1 MSPLV
6 KIRAERDQMS
16 AIERRIADFILDN
29 AHLLRD
35 YSSQQVANALKIS
48 QSSVVKFSQK
58 LGFKGYPDLKLS
70 VGESVA
76 HHRAI
81 ENQAGDEAADAGRA
95 VADPHAALAE
105 SLWRSKLEAQT
116 ETRAINAPATL
127 DAIIAAVANAAKVF
141 VTGLGEDGIQ
151 AQAFA
156 LKLSLL
162 DIHTVHHCDPVFMST
177 SLSTASRGDVMLV
190 FSEHGRQPALAQ
202 ISRELRERGG
212 KVVSITRHT
221 ANALR
226 AHADA
231 ALLVSAHDER
241 AAVEPLLYRAAL
253 QHLLDV
259 LFVALCEHVGDGAA
273 RLQANVE
280 RMRHLLDP

>member
-81 ENQAGDEAADAGRA
+81 ENQADDAGTERRVDNA
-95 VADPHAALAE
+95 YAAFAE
-105 SLWRSKLEAQT
+105 DLSRCKLEAQA
-116 ETRAINAPATL
+116 ETRAINPAAQL
-127 DAIIAAVANAAKVF
+127 DAIVDAVASAAKVF
-141 VTGLGEDGIQ
+141 VVGLGEDGIA

-156 LKLSLL
+156 LRLALL
-162 DIHTVHHCDPVFMST
+162 GIHAVHHCDPVFMST
-177 SLSTASRGDVMLV
+177 SLAGAAHGDVMLV
-190 FSEHGRQPALAQ
+190 FSEHGRQSALAH
-202 ISRELRERGG
+202 IARELHERGG

-221 ANALR
+221 ANVLR
-226 AHADA
+226 AQADA
-231 ALLVSAHDER
+231 ALVVSAHDER

-253 QHLLDV
+253 QHLVDV
-259 LFVALCEHVGDGAA
+259 VFLALCERVGDGEA
-273 RLQANVE
+273 RLAASAE
-280 RMRHLLDP
+280 RLQQLMDS

>member
-1 MSPLV
+1 MSPLL

-35 YSSQQVANALKIS
+35 YSSQQLANALKIS

-58 LGFKGYPDLKLS
+58 LGFKGYPDLKFS
-70 VGESVA
+70 VGESMA

-81 ENQAGDEAADAGRA
+81 ETNGEDAPRTA
-95 VADPHAALAE
+95 IDPFAALAE
-105 SLWRSKLEAQT
+105 DLWRRKAEAET
-116 ETRAINAPATL
+116 ETRLINPSAQITL
-127 DAIIAAVANAAKVF
+127 IADAIAAAPKVF
-141 VTGLGEDGIQ
+141 VAGLGEDGIQ

-156 LKLSLL
+156 LRLALI
-162 DIHTVHHCDPVFMST
+162 DVHAVHHCDPVFLST
-177 SLSTASRGDVMLV
+177 SLSTAAHGDVMLV
-190 FSEHGRQPALAQ
+190 FSEHGKQPSLAQ
-202 ISRELRERGG
+202 ISRELRARGG
-212 KVVSITRHT
+212 KVISITRHT
-221 ANALR
+221 ANVLR

-241 AAVEPLLYRAAL
+241 AHVEPLLYRAAL

-259 LFVALCEHVGDGAA
+259 LFVELCERDANRLA

-280 RMRHLLDP
+280 RVRPLLDP